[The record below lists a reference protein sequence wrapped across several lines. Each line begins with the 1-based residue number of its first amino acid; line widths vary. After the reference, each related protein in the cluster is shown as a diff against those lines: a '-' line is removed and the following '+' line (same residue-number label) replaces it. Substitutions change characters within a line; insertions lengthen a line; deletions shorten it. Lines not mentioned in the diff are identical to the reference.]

1 MLLMRCVF
9 SILPSWGM
17 SNAAATLVG
26 QNLGAK
32 KPERA
37 ERSVWISAIINMV
50 FLCSIALVFIAYPEF
65 LIRLFTNE
73 KKIVEIGAQCLRF
86 LSFGYPFYAFGMVM
100 TQAFNGAGDTTTPTI
115 LNFVCFWLVEVP
127 LAYMLALQFGLAETG
142 VFLAIISSESLLGI
156 LGIIVFRQ
164 GRWKLREV

>member
-1 MLLMRCVF
+1 
-9 SILPSWGM
+9 
-17 SNAAATLVG
+17 
-26 QNLGAK
+26 
-32 KPERA
+32 
-37 ERSVWISAIINMV
+37 
-50 FLCSIALVFIAYPEF
+50 
-65 LIRLFTNE
+65 
-73 KKIVEIGAQCLRF
+73 
-86 LSFGYPFYAFGMVM
+86 M

-156 LGIIVFRQ
+156 LGIIVFRR

>member
-1 MLLMRCVF
+1 
-9 SILPSWGM
+9 
-17 SNAAATLVG
+17 
-26 QNLGAK
+26 
-32 KPERA
+32 
-37 ERSVWISAIINMV
+37 
-50 FLCSIALVFIAYPEF
+50 
-65 LIRLFTNE
+65 
-73 KKIVEIGAQCLRF
+73 
-86 LSFGYPFYAFGMVM
+86 M